1 MSVEKKAIASIEE
14 SLQPGEQIVDKISGA
29 YIVSSKNS
37 DNTIGVLAL
46 TNKRLI
52 FSGSIGFKREQHS
65 SPLNLVTSVD
75 LVKGAMLSH
84 LQVTLAGSVAKYR
97 VKYTDAQAFLSSTQA
112 AVAAAQQPAAAAV
125 AAAPSAADELGKLA
139 ALHEQGVLSD
149 EEFAAAKSK
158 ALGL

>member
-1 MSVEKKAIASIEE
+1 VSVEKKAIVTIEE

-29 YIVSSKNS
+29 YIVSTKNS

-84 LQVTLAGSVAKYR
+84 LRVTLAGSVAKYR
-97 VKYTDAQAFLSSTQA
+97 VKYTNAQAFLSSTHA
-112 AVAAAQQPAAAAV
+112 AIAAAQQPTAAT

-149 EEFAAAKSK
+149 AEFAAAKSK
-158 ALGL
+158 ALGI